1 MYSLGDEPVL
11 TGTGYP
17 IRKSTGRGL
26 FAALRGLSQLITSFF
41 ACWHQGIHHVLLVAF
56 LLRYLKFVLCGNRA
70 SDSRAV
76 PRRLSKLLCCINLLL
91 YADVKEHVRGLTAD
105 GLRLF
110 GFRTS
115 DKIQKSFYTM
125 GLIGLEPMTLR
136 LSSACSNQLSYRP
149 V

>member
-26 FAALRGLSQLITSFF
+26 FAAHRGLSQLITSFF

-56 LLRYLKFVLCGNRA
+56 LLRYLKFFCVAIVPIDHRA
-70 SDSRAV
+70 TR
-76 PRRLSKLLCCINLLL
+76 RRLSKLLKLYSKFTL
-91 YADVKEHVRGLTAD
+91 YADVKELVGGLTVN

-110 GFRTS
+110 GLWNRRQNS
-115 DKIQKSFYTM
+115 KVVVLYT
-125 GLIGLEPMTLR
+125 GGPDRI
-136 LSSACSNQLSYRP
+136 
-149 V
+149 